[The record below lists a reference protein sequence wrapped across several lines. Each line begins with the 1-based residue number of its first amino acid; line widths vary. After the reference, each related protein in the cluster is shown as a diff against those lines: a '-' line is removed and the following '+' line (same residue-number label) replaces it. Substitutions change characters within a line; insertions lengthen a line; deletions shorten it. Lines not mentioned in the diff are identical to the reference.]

1 MSRIT
6 QSVARHPNRS
16 LAIVGGGTLVAYF
29 AAALAFLWQHQP

>member
-1 MSRIT
+1 
-6 QSVARHPNRS
+6 VAPTPPQP